1 MLARNVHFGHLE
13 VDFIAR
19 KAALVV
25 LVEVRTRG
33 AGAWETAF
41 GSVTRAKRRRL
52 RAALERYWATARSDP
67 TIERVR
73 IDCAAVTMT
82 ERTVTV
88 EIAEAI
94 A

>member
-1 MLARNVHFGHLE
+1 MHFGHLE

-19 KAALVV
+19 KGPLVV

-33 AGAWETAF
+33 EGAWETAF
-41 GSVTRAKRRRL
+41 GSVTPAKRKKL
-52 RAALERYWATARSDP
+52 REALLRYWDTARADT

-73 IDCAAVTMT
+73 IDCAAVTVR
-82 ERTVTV
+82 EGVVTV
-88 EIAEAI
+88 EVAEAI